1 MMHIGKEM
9 LTVLQLFCGSDEF
22 YIKSLEA
29 LCDVRQRRPE
39 KIDSI
44 DVLSKPDKPVDRGL
58 KKVKAPP
65 INRVASARC
74 LPIHQ
79 INTFKGWSPPKPYNL
94 VVAVS
99 FGLLVPGRILGAA
112 RYGGINVHPS
122 LLPDLRGPAPIVHAL
137 LKQKQHTG
145 VTLQTMHPTM
155 FDHGKILAQ
164 TEKIPL
170 HATSTPDELLQELGT
185 LGAGLLSRGTEAGLF
200 MQPRD
205 GVPTSDSSSEELDF
219 APKITLEDR
228 HIDWATWTADE
239 ILLRDRVLG
248 ELWDTQT
255 LARSSGE
262 LPPGKNGRR
271 IAFHGPWALVKD
283 NDQGQATDEVGTPR
297 LVFSPFRKGL
307 TVGFRTKDG
316 ETVIPSEATVDGG
329 PRGKG
334 LQLLVAELRNRKP
347 MAAFQSA
354 GLSLGSAG

>member
-1 MMHIGKEM
+1 
-9 LTVLQLFCGSDEF
+9 
-22 YIKSLEA
+22 
-29 LCDVRQRRPE
+29 
-39 KIDSI
+39 
-44 DVLSKPDKPVDRGL
+44 VLSKPDKPVDRGL
-58 KKVKAPP
+58 KKVKAPL
-65 INRVASARC
+65 INRVAYARR

-79 INTFKGWSPPKPYNL
+79 ISTFKGWAPPKPYDL

-99 FGLLVPGRILGAA
+99 FGLLVPGRILSAA
-112 RYGGINVHPS
+112 KYGGLNVHPS
-122 LLPDLRGPAPIVHAL
+122 LLPDLRGPAPIFHAL
-137 LKQKQHTG
+137 LKEKQHTG

-155 FDHGKILAQ
+155 FDHGTILAQ

-170 HATSTPDELLQELGT
+170 RPTSTPDELLQKLGP
-185 LGAGLLSRGTEAGLF
+185 LGAGLLCRGIEAGLF
-200 MQPRD
+200 VQPRD
-205 GVPTSDSSSEELDF
+205 DVPTSDSSSEELDF

-255 LARSSGE
+255 LSRYIDESG
-262 LPPGKNGRR
+262 LGNDGRR
-271 IAFHGPWALVKD
+271 IAFHGPWVLEKKNGSKD
-283 NDQGQATDEVGTPR
+283 GQVTEDAGNPR

-316 ETVIPSEATVDGG
+316 ETVIPSEATVDGR

-347 MAAFQSA
+347 MAAFQGA
-354 GLSLGSAG
+354 GSL

>member
-1 MMHIGKEM
+1 M
-9 LTVLQLFCGSDEF
+9 
-22 YIKSLEA
+22 
-29 LCDVRQRRPE
+29 
-39 KIDSI
+39 
-44 DVLSKPDKPVDRGL
+44 LSKPDKPVDRGL
-58 KKVKAPP
+58 KKVKAPL
-65 INRVASARC
+65 INRVASAHR

-79 INTFKGWSPPKPYNL
+79 INTFKGWSPPKPYDL

-112 RYGGINVHPS
+112 RYGGLNVHPS
-122 LLPDLRGPAPIVHAL
+122 LLPDLRGPAPIIHAL
-137 LKQKQHTG
+137 LKEKQHTG

-155 FDHGKILAQ
+155 FDHGTILAQ

-170 HATSTPDELLQELGT
+170 RPTSTPDELLQKLGP
-185 LGAGLLSRGTEAGLF
+185 LGAGLLCRGIETGLF
-200 MQPRD
+200 LQPRD
-205 GVPTSDSSSEELDF
+205 IDLTSNLNPTEHDF

-228 HIDWATWTADE
+228 HIDWATWTAHE

-262 LPPGKNGRR
+262 LLQINDRRR

-283 NDQGQATDEVGTPR
+283 NDNDQDQATDEAGTPR

-316 ETVIPSEATVDGG
+316 ETVIPSEATVDGR

-347 MAAFQSA
+347 MAAFQGA
-354 GLSLGSAG
+354 GSL